1 MKTLQFVK
9 WLYGILPNSM
19 KVSIRKGMVKG
30 LTQSLA
36 KDVLENPDNYKDPTD
51 TAVALMI
58 IDIQSG
64 IGLSEGDIREV
75 LTGIGTNEPEIQ
87 KTLSIFSDNNTK
99 LRSIV
104 GKDSTVEQCFSVL
117 LKNDEFKGIRNV
129 IGDKLS

>member
-19 KVSIRKGMVKG
+19 KVSVRKGMIKG

-36 KDVLENPDNYKDPTD
+36 KDVIDHYKDPTE
-51 TAVALMI
+51 TAVALI
-58 IDIQSG
+58 VIDIQSG
-64 IGLSEGDIREV
+64 IGLSEEDIREV
-75 LTGIGTNEPEIQ
+75 LTGVGINEPEIQ

-117 LKNDEFKGIRNV
+117 LKNEQFIGIRDA
-129 IGDKLS
+129 IGDQFS